1 MYGLTTKEEGQ
12 FQFNLDKPYRGYIM
26 ASDNKKN
33 GYSRKQFMKNMGGA
47 MLAGTGLPFINKAD
61 AAPAPVNDTEK
72 KPAAVEI
79 ERIAAD
85 PTNLPA
91 PIARSTP
98 KTHEIELVSSEVVSE
113 IEDGMQF
120 RYLTYGGQVP
130 GPFIRVRQGDTIIL
144 THRADPENVLLHN
157 VDFHSVYG
165 TGGGSDFTYVA
176 PGQSKTI
183 KFKAMY
189 PGAYIYHCA
198 VPRLDYHISSGMYGL
213 IFVEPEEGLPKV
225 DHEFYFGQNELYSHK
240 LAGETGMHEF
250 NFESMQDEIPTYVL
264 LNGEKNAITAERR
277 GPLKVKKGETA
288 RIFFVNGGPNL
299 ASSFHPI
306 GNVWTKVWREGAI
319 ASNPDR
325 FVQTTLV
332 PPGSCGIFEMDFPVP
347 ETVHL
352 VDHALSRVRSK
363 GMKADIVVEG
373 IPEPDIF
380 DPNFNQ

>member
-1 MYGLTTKEEGQ
+1 
-12 FQFNLDKPYRGYIM
+12 
-26 ASDNKKN
+26 
-33 GYSRKQFMKNMGGA
+33 
-47 MLAGTGLPFINKAD
+47 
-61 AAPAPVNDTEK
+61 
-72 KPAAVEI
+72 
-79 ERIAAD
+79 
-85 PTNLPA
+85 
-91 PIARSTP
+91 
-98 KTHEIELVSSEVVSE
+98 
-113 IEDGMQF
+113 
-120 RYLTYGGQVP
+120 
-130 GPFIRVRQGDTIIL
+130 
-144 THRADPENVLLHN
+144 
-157 VDFHSVYG
+157 
-165 TGGGSDFTYVA
+165 
-176 PGQSKTI
+176 
-183 KFKAMY
+183 
-189 PGAYIYHCA
+189 
-198 VPRLDYHISSGMYGL
+198 
-213 IFVEPEEGLPKV
+213 
-225 DHEFYFGQNELYSHK
+225 
-240 LAGETGMHEF
+240 MHEF